1 MPYREVTM
9 FEVKEALRLWLAG
22 VAKKRIAWLGLR
34 IDVGTHHF
42 DSNEGLVALHP
53 GIVSWRDRVRLARD
67 DGLFGAV
74 LHADGNSPGDSVA
87 DVRDLALVGL
97 NDRFDAFRPAP
108 PRLEVETPDREPLK
122 LNDLD
127 PGLVRGANL
136 VGRAVGLHLELRYCN
151 WSRHVFLLASDRP

>member
-53 GIVSWRDRVRLARD
+53 GIVSGWDRVRFARD
-67 DGLFGAV
+67 NRFFGAV
-74 LHADGNSPGDSVA
+74 LHPDRNSPGDCVP
-87 DVRDLALVGL
+87 DMGDLTLVGL
-97 NDRFDAFRPAP
+97 DDRLDAFRPAP
-108 PRLEVETPDREPLK
+108 PGLEVESPNRESLE
-122 LNDLD
+122 LNNLD
-127 PGLVRGANL
+127 PSLVRGANL
-136 VGRAVGLHLELRYCN
+136 IGRAVGLHLELRYVN
-151 WSRHVFLLASDRP
+151 WSCHVLLLV